1 MEKILFNYVCPSLEL
16 MEEEI
21 DWEEIPSAICDYKD
35 YLKTMEEI
43 KEEEKLIKEYDNFCK
58 SLDDLSEDEQL
69 DYLSDIIYNSLFE

>member
-1 MEKILFNYVCPSLEL
+1 MEKILLNYVCPSLEL

-21 DWEEIPSAICDYKD
+21 EWQEIDTIKD
-35 YLKTMEEI
+35 FEM
-43 KEEEKLIKEYDNFCK
+43 FCK